1 MAQYRY
7 RSAPSSRLKGILFV
21 VLFLIFAW
29 LTSPPAGTPETKI
42 LTYERD
48 VTGTTLFTTIEVQ
61 NNTHSPFYRVET
73 FVSVSDM
80 QGNSVGQKTETVA
93 TVMFPK
99 ARKQIVVRVPIRTDT
114 QDALYIN
121 AETTSWFLVRSEF
134 SGLSY

>member
-21 VLFLIFAW
+21 VLFLIVAW
-29 LTSPPAGTPETKI
+29 FTSPPAGTPETKI

-73 FVSVSDM
+73 F
-80 QGNSVGQKTETVA
+80 GQKTETVA